1 MPGPLNPPPRQIA
14 WPVKIGLVLGQG
26 KTQHAGW
33 FFLISLLMVWYFVLR
48 PIQAE
53 LQFGLPTKLAQGTLS
68 NVGPVNDTGS
78 VSAFNRNRSLPVY
91 ACHFHFVDQGRT
103 VTAISYLSSAQQPL
117 QDLKT
122 VPVEFVPGKPE
133 KARIN
138 LPGYRSSVIDP
149 WALVSLWFTW
159 PVLGLPLIAFLFWGF
174 GLMQGLKVL
183 NLLKQ
188 GRLASAR
195 LVRQTDTGVNQIVNG
210 EAVPVHSLIFAYEVG
225 GRMYETELK
234 TSAIA
239 AVTDEPRED
248 LLYMPSDPHQ
258 ARLEDTLPTWI
269 QRREGSYHS
278 QQPLSNYL
286 LLLVPSL
293 LFLALFYIALQ

>member
-14 WPVKIGLVLGQG
+14 WPVKFGLVLGQG
-26 KTQHAGW
+26 KTQQAGW
-33 FFLISLLMVWYFVLR
+33 FFLISLLMIWFFVLR
-48 PIQAE
+48 PIQVE
-53 LQFGLPTKLAQGTLS
+53 LQFGRPTKLAQGTLS
-68 NVGPVNDTGS
+68 YVESITDNRS

-91 ACHFHFVDQGRT
+91 ACQFNFVEQGRT
-103 VTAISYLSSAQQPL
+103 ITAISYLSSAQKPL

-138 LPGYRSSVIDP
+138 LPGYRFSVMDP
-149 WALVSLWFTW
+149 WALVSLWFAW

-174 GLMQGLKVL
+174 GLMRGLKDL

-210 EAVPVHSLIFAYEVG
+210 EAVNIHSLIFAYEVS

-248 LLYMPSDPHQ
+248 LLYLPSDPSQ

-278 QQPLSNYL
+278 QQPLYNYL
-286 LLLVPSL
+286 LLLVPSVL
-293 LFLALFYIALQ
+293 LLALIYIALQ